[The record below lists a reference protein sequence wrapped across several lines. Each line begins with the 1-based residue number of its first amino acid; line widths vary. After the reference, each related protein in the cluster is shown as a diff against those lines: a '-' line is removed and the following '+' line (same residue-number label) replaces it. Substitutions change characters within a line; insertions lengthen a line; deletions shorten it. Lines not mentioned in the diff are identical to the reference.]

1 VDVIRQT
8 GRLRGATAMSAEIS
22 AQGPVT
28 HRATHAAAPVAVF
41 IALHIL
47 SAAAYAQ
54 SCSPAEPRSDSG
66 AGFTPFGER
75 EQVLGRAGKRGR
87 AWEWALGTD
96 TRTGQKV
103 QASLDWVSGR
113 VYSWTL
119 VNSGAGSE
127 VLEIRDAGRLR
138 LRLAY
143 PSGMDA
149 GNALEL
155 RVRTHPSIGA
165 KTSIEANL
173 TSLNGYGVS
182 GSLSQ
187 PGTRARTE
195 QALYYYFPQMAQ
207 GFTAEGTVSLTYAK
221 KPRSGSR
228 VQFTVRAGTI
238 PCNSAGNAPTV
249 SITDPAANSAFS
261 APATVSV
268 TADARDSD
276 GSVAQV
282 DFFANG
288 NPIGTVTSSPFT
300 VQWANVQAGAYS
312 LTAVATDNEG
322 LQTTSVAVP
331 ITVGAGKAL
340 YFIHVDHLNTPRL
353 IADAAQKTVWRWD
366 QAEPFGN
373 NPASEDPDVDSVA
386 FSFPQRFPGQYYD
399 AETLLHYN
407 YFRDYDSH
415 IGRYVESDPIGLL
428 SGLNTYGYVD
438 AGPVSQVDRL
448 GLFSWAHHVHMTQNA
463 ARRSCPKLMPGLPNL
478 VASVDFQTGSQLPQ
492 NAYRHAMRNGI
503 TGESAEDAARATD
516 SHIESELRQCTPAG
530 LANALH
536 AEQDKHSAPH
546 AGSQPWFG
554 GWVGLGHLFGDTFG
568 AAGGPFGEAEAAS
581 VSLIQR
587 FKAMCPCVCD

>member
-1 VDVIRQT
+1 M
-8 GRLRGATAMSAEIS
+8 GAETCAQSSA
-22 AQGPVT
+22 APLFA
-28 HRATHAAAPVAVF
+28 RAAASGAAL
-41 IALHIL
+41 IALFIL
-47 SAAAYAQ
+47 NAAAHAQ
-54 SCSPAEPRSDSG
+54 SCAPAEPRRDSG
-66 AGFTPFGER
+66 VGFTPFGER
-75 EQVLGRAGKRGR
+75 EQALGRAGKRGG

-103 QASLDWVSGR
+103 QANLDWASGQ
-113 VYSWTL
+113 VYSWRL

-155 RVRTHPSIGA
+155 RVQTHPSVGA
-165 KTSIEANL
+165 KTSIEASL
-173 TSLNGYGVS
+173 TSLNGHSVS
-182 GSLSQ
+182 GALSQ
-187 PGTRARTE
+187 PGTRSRSE
-195 QALYYYFPQMAQ
+195 QALYYYFPDMAQ
-207 GFTAEGTVSLTYAK
+207 GFRAEGTVRLTYPK

-228 VQFTVRAGTI
+228 VHFTVRAGTI
-238 PCNSAGNAPTV
+238 PCSSAGSAPTV
-249 SITDPAANSAFS
+249 SVTSPAANSAFS
-261 APATVSV
+261 APATVTV
-268 TADARDSD
+268 MAAAQDSD
-276 GSVAQV
+276 GTVAQV
-282 DFFANG
+282 AFFVNG
-288 NPIGTVTSSPFT
+288 NPIGTATSNPFT
-300 VQWANVQAGAYS
+300 VQWPNVQAGAYS

-322 LQTTSVAVP
+322 LQTTSAAVP
-331 ITVGAGKAL
+331 ITVGAAKAL

-353 IADAAQKTVWRWD
+353 IADGAQRTVWRWD
-366 QAEPFGN
+366 QQEPFGD
-373 NPASEDPDVDSVA
+373 NPANQDPDGDAIA
-386 FSFPQRFPGQYYD
+386 FSYTLRFPGQYYD

-438 AGPVSQVDRL
+438 ADPVSQVDRL

-463 ARRSCPKLMPGLPNL
+463 ARRACPNLMPGLPNL

>member
-1 VDVIRQT
+1 M
-8 GRLRGATAMSAEIS
+8 GAGIDAHCSA
-22 AQGPVT
+22 AHRVT
-28 HRATHAAAPVAVF
+28 RAAAPVVAF
-41 IALHIL
+41 IALYIL
-47 SAAAYAQ
+47 SAAAHAQ

-75 EQVLGRAGKRGR
+75 EQALGRAGKKGR

-96 TRTGQKV
+96 TRTRQKV
-103 QASLDWVSGR
+103 DGNLDWVSGR
-113 VYSWTL
+113 VYSWVL
-119 VNSGAGSE
+119 VNTGEGSE

-155 RVRTHPSIGA
+155 RVRTHPSVGE
-165 KTSIEANL
+165 KTSIEASL
-173 TSLNGYGVS
+173 TRLNGYGVS
-182 GSLSQ
+182 GSLLQ
-187 PGTRARTE
+187 TGTRARSE

-207 GFTAEGTVSLTYAK
+207 GFTAEGTVSLSFPK

-238 PCNSAGNAPTV
+238 PCSSAGSAPTV
-249 SITDPAANSAFS
+249 SVTSPAAKSAFS
-261 APATVSV
+261 APATVTL
-268 TADARDSD
+268 TADAQDSD
-276 GSVAQV
+276 GVVTQVA
-282 DFFANG
+282 FFANG
-288 NPIGTVTSSPFT
+288 TPIGTDTASPFT
-300 VQWANVQAGAYS
+300 IDWANVPAGAYS

-322 LQTTSVAVP
+322 LQTTSAAVP
-331 ITVGAGKAL
+331 IAVGARQAL

-353 IADAAQKTVWRWD
+353 IADGTQKTVWRWD
-366 QAEPFGN
+366 QEESFGN
-373 NPASEDPDVDSVA
+373 NPANQDPDGDAIA
-386 FSFPQRFPGQYYD
+386 FGYPLRFPGQYYD

-415 IGRYVESDPIGLL
+415 IGRYLESDPIGLL

-438 AGPVSQVDRL
+438 ADPVSQVDRL

-581 VSLIQR
+581 VSLLQR